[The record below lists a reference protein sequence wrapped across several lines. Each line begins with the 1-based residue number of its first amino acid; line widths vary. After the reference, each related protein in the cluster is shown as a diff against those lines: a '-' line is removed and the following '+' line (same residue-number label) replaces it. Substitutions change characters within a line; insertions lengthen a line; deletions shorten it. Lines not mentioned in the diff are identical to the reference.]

1 MNQTLMIIV
10 ALAIVIFVVMTQVN
24 ENFYESFMPHDPLFT
39 VNSCKSLTREKKKV
53 NKLSSKY
60 CNNSNDINKITN
72 KDRINKDKTCYNIT
86 EKKIMLDAEQESWCS
101 KITPE
106 QLKQIEEELGTEVEI
121 VEEGPNYMNIQ
132 YYQNPGVNPY
142 DLSGKFASFEN
153 NVTLAPAPF
162 APSPFAPSPFAPSPS
177 FN

>member
-1 MNQTLMIIV
+1 MNQTLMIILV
-10 ALAIVIFVVMTQVN
+10 LVIVIFVVMSQVN
-24 ENFYESFMPHDPLFT
+24 ENFYESFMPHDPLFS

-72 KDRINKDKTCYNIT
+72 KDRINKDRTCYNIT

-132 YYQNPGVNPY
+132 YYQNQGVNPY

-153 NVTLAPAPF
+153 NVTLG
-162 APSPFAPSPFAPSPS
+162 PSPS
-177 FN
+177 PGFN